1 MPNNVSAERWLSG
14 YETGLAEGRQ
24 KQPIEERPEQ
34 IADTPSI
41 DDHER
46 TTVWIRDVQHESVG
60 WTTQCPAAL
69 NRPRARTGQLLD
81 LPPRNRS

>member
-1 MPNNVSAERWLSG
+1 MAGDRPGGTDLRLSG

-34 IADTPSI
+34 IAVTPSI

-69 NRPRARTGQLLD
+69 TRPRARTGHGHSGPLA
-81 LPPRNRS
+81 